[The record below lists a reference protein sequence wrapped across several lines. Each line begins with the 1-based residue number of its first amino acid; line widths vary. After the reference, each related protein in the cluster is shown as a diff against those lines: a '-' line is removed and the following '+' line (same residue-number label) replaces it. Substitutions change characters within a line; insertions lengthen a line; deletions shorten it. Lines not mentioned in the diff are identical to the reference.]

1 MKNNN
6 NRQSVK
12 NFVYRKKSN
21 TQSVNNFVY
30 RKNRNNDTQQPIQP
44 TQNNTYDFTDR
55 NTQPQN
61 NNYTSSNNYNSY
73 VSDNDYNSYTS
84 NYQPTN
90 SYNNNLNTNQ
100 NDYTNNSFYNGNNNY
115 NNNPQT
121 YQQNIYPNNNMMDT
135 YQDYNTP
142 VNYLD
147 VNSYPVEVPLPNKMK
162 LSVII
167 ILASFF
173 VPFIFGFLA
182 VALPFLQN
190 IVTIPFG
197 LSFFSTFGAIIAAPF
212 IDRYELKKVCTV
224 PVTGQ
229 LVGYEQRRTHSK
241 YRYYNIYA
249 PKYKIFINNR
259 YEIRTLDDFTRSSNR
274 PASINLLANPN
285 GYEIMPADGSLSQS
299 GKGSITVVVIMLVI
313 IAFFFILAIL
323 FFILRRIIL

>member
-1 MKNNN
+1 
-6 NRQSVK
+6 
-12 NFVYRKKSN
+12 
-21 TQSVNNFVY
+21 
-30 RKNRNNDTQQPIQP
+30 
-44 TQNNTYDFTDR
+44 
-55 NTQPQN
+55 
-61 NNYTSSNNYNSY
+61 
-73 VSDNDYNSYTS
+73 
-84 NYQPTN
+84 
-90 SYNNNLNTNQ
+90 
-100 NDYTNNSFYNGNNNY
+100 
-115 NNNPQT
+115 
-121 YQQNIYPNNNMMDT
+121 MMDT